1 MLSCD
6 WLSLASSNIRPCTT
20 WCQVRFNSPAMSRA
34 LSLSVQYQLM
44 LLLGQNNMTGLLV
57 CLYLIYR
64 QKADMG
70 IDETSIF
77 YMYLV
82 VIINSDIN
90 INMIR
95 PIYRLYEQIKKKR
108 KRSARLQN

>member
-1 MLSCD
+1 
-6 WLSLASSNIRPCTT
+6 
-20 WCQVRFNSPAMSRA
+20 MSRA
-34 LSLSVQYQLM
+34 LSLSVQYQLL

-57 CLYLIYR
+57 CLYLMYR
-64 QKADMG
+64 QKADME

-82 VIINSDIN
+82 VIIDSDIN

-95 PIYRLYEQIKKKR
+95 PIYRLYEQTKKKR